1 MGYNETMKILI
12 LGAGQVG
19 STAAASLSREG
30 TEITVVD
37 RSSDH
42 LRDLQD
48 RLDIRTV
55 QGHAGYP
62 KVLEDAG
69 AADADLIVALTDSDE
84 TNMIAC
90 QVAHS
95 LFRTPVKIA
104 RVRAV
109 EYTLRE
115 ELFSTKAIPVDHII
129 SPEQLV
135 TEHIEQ
141 LILYPGALQVLNFA
155 DGQVRLVGVQAKVGG
170 LLVGQELRQL
180 ARHIPHTDARVA
192 AIYRQTEGSGSNGKG
207 NSKANGKGDSKN
219 VEFETIMPEG
229 DTVIREDDLV
239 FFLAARKDIRVMMS
253 ELLKLEHPVRK
264 IVIAGGGNIG
274 MELARRL
281 ENTNHVKVIE
291 RDPERARYIAERLRK
306 TIVLTGDAV
315 NEDLLKEENIE
326 TADVFCALTSAEE
339 ANILASFLA
348 KRMGVSK
355 VIALI
360 NRPSYAD
367 LVEGQY
373 VDIAVSPQQITL
385 NALLA
390 RVRSMRLDVGQVHT
404 LRNGAAEAIEVVAHG
419 DDQTSRIVGKKIEDV
434 ALPKGVSIAA
444 MVRGDDVLMAHHDSE
459 IQAEDHVIVF
469 LTDRSK
475 IPAVEKLFQVGVT
488 YI

>member
-1 MGYNETMKILI
+1 MGYNDSMKILI

-37 RSSDH
+37 RNSDN

-55 QGHAGYP
+55 QGHAGHP

-109 EYTLRE
+109 EYTFRE
-115 ELFSTKAIPVDHII
+115 ELFSPKSIPVDHII

-192 AIYRQTEGSGSNGKG
+192 AIYRQKAGNGDDH
-207 NSKANGKGDSKN
+207 SS
-219 VEFETIMPEG
+219 EFETIMPEG

-281 ENTNHVKVIE
+281 ENTNHVKIIE

-419 DDQTSRIVGKKIEDV
+419 DDQTSRIVGKQIEEI

-444 MVRGDDVLMAHHDSE
+444 IVRGNEVLMAHHDTVVES
-459 IQAEDHVIVF
+459 EDHVIVF

>member
-1 MGYNETMKILI
+1 MKILI

-37 RSSDH
+37 LNGDH

-55 QGHAGYP
+55 QGHAGHP

-84 TNMIAC
+84 TNMMAC

-129 SPEQLV
+129 SPELLV

-141 LILYPGALQVLNFA
+141 LIHYPGALQVLNFA
-155 DGQVRLVGVQAKVGG
+155 DGRVRLVGVQARSGG

-180 ARHIPHTDARVA
+180 RRHIPHTDARVA
-192 AIYRQTEGSGSNGKG
+192 AIYRQANGSGDDRGEERSE
-207 NSKANGKGDSKN
+207 D
-219 VEFETIMPEG
+219 FETIMPEG

-264 IVIAGGGNIG
+264 VVIAGGGNIG

-281 ENTNHVKVIE
+281 ENTNHVKIIE
-291 RDPERARYIAERLRK
+291 RDPERAHYVAERLRK

-348 KRMGVSK
+348 KRLGVYK

-390 RVRSMRLDVGQVHT
+390 RVRAMRLDVGQVHT

-419 DDQTSRIVGKKIEDV
+419 DSETSRIVGKEIEEI
-434 ALPKGVSIAA
+434 ALPPGVSIAA
-444 MVRGDDVLMAHHDSE
+444 IVRGEDVLMAHHDTRIES
-459 IQAEDHVIVF
+459 EDHVIVF

>member
-1 MGYNETMKILI
+1 VGYNETMKILI

-37 RSSDH
+37 RSSEH

-115 ELFSTKAIPVDHII
+115 ELFSPKAIPVDHII

-192 AIYRQTEGSGSNGKG
+192 AIYRQAEGDG
-207 NSKANGKGDSKN
+207 NAKNGKGDSKHA
-219 VEFETIMPEG
+219 EFETIMPEG

-434 ALPKGVSIAA
+434 ALPKGVTIAA
-444 MVRGDDVLMAHHDSE
+444 MVRGDDVLMAHHDSV
-459 IQAEDHVIVF
+459 IQSEDHVIVF